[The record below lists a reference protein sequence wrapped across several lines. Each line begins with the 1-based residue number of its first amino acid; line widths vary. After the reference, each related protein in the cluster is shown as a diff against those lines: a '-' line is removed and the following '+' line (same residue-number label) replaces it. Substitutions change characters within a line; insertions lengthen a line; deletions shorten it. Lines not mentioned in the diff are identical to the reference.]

1 MKKNTIILLGAL
13 LLSIGIFQFSS
24 NKEGIQEK
32 ELATKVENQLLAL
45 GNALDNKE
53 LQNAIILQSYA
64 EQLKSL
70 KPELA
75 SVADKMA
82 KDTQSD
88 GPAMLRMKQQLE
100 AIRNNPATIGNGSKQ
115 DVMAALSALARSST
129 IEGYNLY
136 LLNDV
141 NVIAS
146 LSGGKLSAIAP
157 PAGSQ
162 QGAEGAVGE
171 LVGNPEYGQWKQQ
184 NGMSVWEWYGAYAIF
199 RDLVGGGRP
208 FYYND
213 WRARQSGGY
222 NSFYNNSYDSN
233 KMKAVNDNNRQ
244 QKTYGSGQNRRSSSY
259 FSGSSS
265 RSGAS
270 SSRRSSSYGKR

>member
-13 LLSIGIFQFSS
+13 FLSIGIFQFTS
-24 NKEGIQEK
+24 NKEGSQVK
-32 ELATKVENQLLAL
+32 ELVTKVENQLPMLQK
-45 GNALDNKE
+45 ALDNKE
-53 LQNAIILQSYA
+53 LQNAVILQSYA
-64 EQLKSL
+64 EQLKTL

-75 SVADKMA
+75 SVADKMV
-82 KDTQSD
+82 KDAQSD
-88 GPAMLRMKQQLE
+88 GPVMVRMQQQLE
-100 AIRNNPATIGNGSKQ
+100 VIKNNPSTIGSQQ
-115 DVMAALSALARSST
+115 DIRVELAALVRSST
-129 IEGYNLY
+129 IEAYNLY
-136 LLNDV
+136 LLNNV
-141 NVIAS
+141 NVVAS

-162 QGAEGAVGE
+162 QGAEGAVGQ

-199 RDLVGGGRP
+199 RDLLGGGRP
-208 FYYND
+208 YYYND
-213 WRARQSGGY
+213 WRARQSNGY
-222 NSFYNNSYDSN
+222 NSFYNNSYDSS
-233 KMKAVNDNNRQ
+233 KMKAANDNNRQ